1 MDLLLINLISNIL
14 DTILILYYLVIALS
28 KKDIDLKKT
37 AVLVTLL
44 VIFNTIINT
53 GFGSV
58 NFIGFLIIL
67 TVSTIVYSYILNEP
81 IANLIIHSLSAAI
94 LMGVIEMVSITFICL
109 VFNVIPSTLLEVNI
123 YRILAIVL
131 AKTILFLTI
140 KYLLRKIKIPRF
152 INFRFNISVVLIF
165 LFNLF
170 MLFMAYNV
178 YKYLK
183 NQTIVEYLNF
193 IGLALGTI
201 IYNWLIY
208 KITKESIYRS
218 QQEIIWKMKEE
229 EFYKKNF
236 YINNMKDI
244 LQTIRAQ
251 RHELNNYLSI
261 LYGLICL
268 EDFDKVKEYIS
279 KINDRLSGMNS
290 IIETNNPIIT
300 AIISIQKNKAFNE
313 GIEMDLDIDE
323 LPEELPFDSLDLS
336 IIIGNLLNNAME
348 ACLSLGKDQV
358 RKIQFYMWIEKEK
371 LTIHIK
377 NTKSNLRKLDVKEI
391 LGRFTTKED
400 KEKHGFG
407 LSNVDFIVNQYNGIL
422 NLEDLGDEFV
432 VDVTLPMNRDLKN
445 DVKATT

>member
-1 MDLLLINLISNIL
+1 MDLLLINLFSNIL

-193 IGLALGTI
+193 IGLALGAI

-400 KEKHGFG
+400 KENHGFG

>member
-1 MDLLLINLISNIL
+1 MDLLLINLFSNIL

>member
-1 MDLLLINLISNIL
+1 MDLLLINLFSNIL

-201 IYNWLIY
+201 FYNWLIY
-208 KITKESIYRS
+208 KITKESIYRN

-348 ACLSLGKDQV
+348 ACLSLGKDRV

>member
-1 MDLLLINLISNIL
+1 MDLLLINLFSNIL

-37 AVLVTLL
+37 AVLVILL

-67 TVSTIVYSYILNEP
+67 TVLTIVYSYILNEP

-229 EFYKKNF
+229 KFYKKNF

>member
-1 MDLLLINLISNIL
+1 MGLGVINFFSNVL
-14 DTILILYYLVIALS
+14 DTCLVFYFLIVVLN
-28 KKDIDLKKT
+28 KKDINIKKT
-37 AVLVTLL
+37 ILL
-44 VIFNTIINT
+44 MLGLISFNTLVNL
-53 GFGSV
+53 GLGLA

-67 TVSTIVYSYILNEP
+67 TISTIGYSLLLKEP
-81 IANLIIHSLSAAI
+81 FGRIIIYSISSTV
-94 LMGVIEMVSITFICL
+94 LMGVIEIVSVAIISL
-109 VFNVIPSTLLEVNI
+109 VFNVPTSILLEANI
-123 YRILAIVL
+123 YRIFG
-131 AKTILFLTI
+131 ILLSKLIMLLST
-140 KYLLRKIKIPRF
+140 KYLVRKIKIPRF
-152 INFRFNISVVLIF
+152 LDIKFSKSILVIL
-165 LFNLF
+165 LFNMFIIF
-170 MLFMAYNV
+170 MTYTV
-178 YKYLK
+178 YKHLK
-183 NQTIVEYLNF
+183 NQTMEEYLYLVG
-193 IGLALGTI
+193 IGLGTI
-201 IYNWLIY
+201 VFSWLIF

-218 QQEIIWKMKEE
+218 QQEVIWKLKEE
-229 EFYKKNF
+229 EIYKKNF
-236 YINNMKDI
+236 YINNVKEI

>member
-1 MDLLLINLISNIL
+1 MDLLLINLFSNIL

-201 IYNWLIY
+201 FYNWLIY
-208 KITKESIYRS
+208 KITKESIYRN

-279 KINDRLSGMNS
+279 KINDRLSGMN
-290 IIETNNPIIT
+290 
-300 AIISIQKNKAFNE
+300 
-313 GIEMDLDIDE
+313 
-323 LPEELPFDSLDLS
+323 
-336 IIIGNLLNNAME
+336 
-348 ACLSLGKDQV
+348 
-358 RKIQFYMWIEKEK
+358 
-371 LTIHIK
+371 
-377 NTKSNLRKLDVKEI
+377 
-391 LGRFTTKED
+391 
-400 KEKHGFG
+400 
-407 LSNVDFIVNQYNGIL
+407 
-422 NLEDLGDEFV
+422 
-432 VDVTLPMNRDLKN
+432 
-445 DVKATT
+445 

>member
-1 MDLLLINLISNIL
+1 MDLLLINLFSNIL

-208 KITKESIYRS
+208 KITKESIYRN